1 MKHERCSPPRCCRHR
16 LLPATGLH
24 CIELTPPLEQ
34 QSQVVHRHD
43 RYTQVEE
50 SSVAAAATLRT
61 TVLYRVHTGDGEDSH
76 VGGQT
81 QTCWRCSDGPGLLVL
96 EAEPDAARYRRN
108 FWLLAEYRCNNEI
121 ARRDAI
127 GPAPQECSEWRRS
140 TQPN

>member
-1 MKHERCSPPRCCRHR
+1 MMKHERCSPPRCCRHR

-61 TVLYRVHTGDGEDSH
+61 RFSTASIRATEKTATSGDKHKHAGAAQTDLAFLFWRQSLTQHGIGETF
-76 VGGQT
+76 G
-81 QTCWRCSDGPGLLVL
+81 
-96 EAEPDAARYRRN
+96 
-108 FWLLAEYRCNNEI
+108 F
-121 ARRDAI
+121 
-127 GPAPQECSEWRRS
+127 
-140 TQPN
+140 